1 MAAPSAQ
8 ELLTSD
14 DPSPQKVI
22 KAKKSKNV
30 HSGIATILATFNN
43 THVSLTDKQ
52 GNLIAWSTAGKNGF
66 RGSRKSTSYA
76 AQKVAQDAARRA
88 MAHGLKEIEVRV
100 KGPGSGRESAIRAL
114 QAVGLEIR
122 SLPHRP
128 PSPPRASSDVE
139 TGFALQATADAL
151 NVPAGGTA
159 MVTVTS
165 ARRGYNGPIEIVAI
179 DLPAG
184 FTSIPTVIGKGQNS
198 VVLTVSATTD
208 AASGKWANIRIVG
221 RAKVGAQD
229 YESVA
234 SVETAL
240 KTRFAAML
248 WPPRTLTGAVGLG
261 VAPAAQITLKVETQS
276 IVFGKSLTA
285 KIKVTA
291 NTGRQTR
298 SERG

>member
-1 MAAPSAQ
+1 MADEENKSQQPEAQQPEAEAKQETPAAAPAEETPAPKAKPKAKAKAKAKPEAKDEAKPEAEAKDEAKAKPKAKAKAKAKAKPEAKDEAKPEAEAKPEDKDEAKPEAKAKPEDKDEAEAKKKTKAKGKKDDSDSEQEEDTSVAAPSAQ

-114 QAVGLEIR
+114 QAVGLEI
-122 SLPHRP
+122 
-128 PSPPRASSDVE
+128 
-139 TGFALQATADAL
+139 
-151 NVPAGGTA
+151 
-159 MVTVTS
+159 
-165 ARRGYNGPIEIVAI
+165 
-179 DLPAG
+179 
-184 FTSIPTVIGKGQNS
+184 TSIR
-198 VVLTVSATTD
+198 D
-208 AASGKWANIRIVG
+208 
-221 RAKVGAQD
+221 
-229 YESVA
+229 
-234 SVETAL
+234 
-240 KTRFAAML
+240 
-248 WPPRTLTGAVGLG
+248 
-261 VAPAAQITLKVETQS
+261 
-276 IVFGKSLTA
+276 
-285 KIKVTA
+285 VTPIPH
-291 NTGRQTR
+291 NGCRPKKR
-298 SERG
+298 RRV

>member
-1 MAAPSAQ
+1 MADEENKSQQPAAQRPEADATQETPAAAPAEETPTPKDEAKPKAKAKAEAKPKAEAKDETKSEPKANDEGEAKSETKPEAKDEAKAKKKTKAKGKKDDSDSEQEEDASVAAPSAQ

-114 QAVGLEIR
+114 QAVGLEI
-122 SLPHRP
+122 
-128 PSPPRASSDVE
+128 
-139 TGFALQATADAL
+139 
-151 NVPAGGTA
+151 
-159 MVTVTS
+159 
-165 ARRGYNGPIEIVAI
+165 
-179 DLPAG
+179 
-184 FTSIPTVIGKGQNS
+184 TSIR
-198 VVLTVSATTD
+198 D
-208 AASGKWANIRIVG
+208 
-221 RAKVGAQD
+221 
-229 YESVA
+229 
-234 SVETAL
+234 
-240 KTRFAAML
+240 
-248 WPPRTLTGAVGLG
+248 
-261 VAPAAQITLKVETQS
+261 
-276 IVFGKSLTA
+276 
-285 KIKVTA
+285 VTPIPH
-291 NTGRQTR
+291 NGCRPKKR
-298 SERG
+298 RRV

>member
-1 MAAPSAQ
+1 MADEENKSQQPEAQQPEAEAKQETPAAAPAEETPAPKAKPKAKAKAKAKPEAKDEAKPEAEAKPEDKDEAKPEAKAKPEDKDEAEAKKKTKAKGKKDDSDSEQEEDTSVAAPSAQ

-114 QAVGLEIR
+114 QAVGLEI
-122 SLPHRP
+122 
-128 PSPPRASSDVE
+128 
-139 TGFALQATADAL
+139 
-151 NVPAGGTA
+151 
-159 MVTVTS
+159 
-165 ARRGYNGPIEIVAI
+165 
-179 DLPAG
+179 
-184 FTSIPTVIGKGQNS
+184 TSIR
-198 VVLTVSATTD
+198 D
-208 AASGKWANIRIVG
+208 
-221 RAKVGAQD
+221 
-229 YESVA
+229 
-234 SVETAL
+234 
-240 KTRFAAML
+240 
-248 WPPRTLTGAVGLG
+248 
-261 VAPAAQITLKVETQS
+261 
-276 IVFGKSLTA
+276 
-285 KIKVTA
+285 VTPIPH
-291 NTGRQTR
+291 NGCRPKKR
-298 SERG
+298 RRV